1 MAITLDGTSGINTPA
16 LAIGGVPSVD
26 VLNAT
31 VEGSDAT
38 SDWTGTDPY
47 VAVIT
52 VAGLL
57 ATDTPIVDID
67 FTGITF
73 ADIED
78 IQADWALVYQVEAT
92 DDDELTLYATDEPAS
107 SFNLTIQVTR

>member
-16 LAIGGVPSVD
+16 LAIAGAPSVA
-26 VLNAT
+26 VFSAT
-31 VEGSDAT
+31 VEGSDGT
-38 SDWTGTDPY
+38 SDWTGSDPY

-73 ADIED
+73 ADIAD
-78 IQADWALVYQVEAT
+78 IQTDWGLVYQVEAT

-107 SFNLTIQVTR
+107 DFNLTIQVTR